1 MKRQDTDWEN
11 VSATFVSGKGFVS
24 QIYEENWWEK
34 EKQPSRIISKN
45 LNRQFTEEETQILYK
60 HIPLLKQFLQICA
73 KSHTRALLVRAKK
86 SEYNL
91 NVQQH

>member
-11 VSATFVSGKGFVS
+11 VSATFVSGEGFVS
-24 QIYEENWWEK
+24 QIYKENWWEK

-60 HIPLLKQFLQICA
+60 HIPLLKQFLQICT
-73 KSHTRALLVRAKK
+73 KSHTQALLVRAKK